1 MFMATEIN
9 TTNGGG
15 GGGNVMLAFLLGAVI
30 VFAGIIGFFMWDHYK
45 SGAGAPHP
53 TAVIT
58 VKK

>member
-1 MFMATEIN
+1 MATEIN
-9 TTNGGG
+9 TNGGGG

-45 SGAGAPHP
+45 SGAGAPA
-53 TAVIT
+53 AVIT

>member
-1 MFMATEIN
+1 MATEIN

-45 SGAGAPHP
+45 SGGGPALH
-53 TAVIT
+53 TTVIT

>member
-1 MFMATEIN
+1 MFMPTEIN

-30 VFAGIIGFFMWDHYK
+30 VFVGIIGFFMWDHYK
-45 SGAGAPHP
+45 SGGGPKAP

>member
-1 MFMATEIN
+1 MATEIN
-9 TTNGGG
+9 TTGG

-30 VFAGIIGFFMWDHYK
+30 VFVGIIGFFMWDHYK
-45 SGAGAPHP
+45 ASGGSQAS

>member
-1 MFMATEIN
+1 MATEIN
-9 TTNGGG
+9 TTNGGGG

-45 SGAGAPHP
+45 SGAGAPA
-53 TAVIT
+53 TVIT